1 MRKKYILFVLI
12 IQLLFLTR
20 VNAIEYQ
27 TVTKANL
34 LYEINGFYIEGNFLK
49 INGWAISDRNI
60 QNYFDD
66 TTHSFSILLQNV
78 NNPNDILYYDGTL
91 LDVDKTIL
99 FKYSTTNKKCSSTA
113 INKPLNECYM
123 VVKNVGFEFVIP
135 LSDLQKDTSYRVV
148 LRMHNKHANVA
159 YQTYIF
165 APNISEYHEK
175 DGLRYELYS
184 DFSATNIVMLS
195 NMLFVK
201 AGPSTSSSKM
211 YSYKSCSETGTTLYW
226 KQWEVFI
233 NLQEI
238 AKTSDSYDSETWFR
252 VLFDQGKCID
262 GRSRAFMGYSYTGWM
277 PSTYTDFDGTPATI
291 KITTQ
296 NHSSIDE
303 VRTYT
308 APVNSQTKTIVKL
321 YNKKNQTINIK
332 LYQNNS
338 LMYDNNITFDGIK
351 ELTIPFKHN
360 GGSDIKVVITEPSG
374 YVTTLN
380 SKIFKSS
387 YSSYTSNSNEINI
400 TPSTPV
406 IVVADSSEIKNIYEI
421 IKVSIPYN
429 YIKTISGKPIQSWSY
444 IEYYTDNNE
453 IILNSDIT
461 GYVLYPSKESTL
473 NYSLVNNKYKV
484 NTIKTDSNTAQ
495 AIMNLPEYILDKN
508 KGYVYEK
515 TNYPSGIITV
525 YGDRKWYIPINE
537 NVGIYSYEIN
547 VGNLGVNRIS
557 VKFPCKYEIT
567 KTLFGY
573 SDSLYIIKRTY
584 VPNNLQYRFNKSYSY
599 QELFNIVGGG

>member
-1 MRKKYILFVLI
+1 MRKKYIFFFLFI
-12 IQLLFLTR
+12 GLLFLTR
-20 VNAIEYQ
+20 VNAIEYK

-34 LYEINGFYIEGNFLK
+34 LYEINGFYIEDNSLK

-66 TTHSFSILLQNV
+66 TTHSFSIFLQNV
-78 NNPNDILYYDGTL
+78 NNPNDILYYDGAL

-99 FKYSTTNKKCSSTA
+99 FKYATTNKKCSSTA

-123 VVKNVGFEFVIP
+123 VVENVGFEFVIP
-135 LSDLQKDTSYRVV
+135 LSDLQRDTSYRVV
-148 LRMHNKHANVA
+148 LRMYNKQANVA

-201 AGPSTSSSKM
+201 AGPSTSSSRM
-211 YSYKSCSETGTTLYW
+211 YSYKSCSATGNTLYW
-226 KQWEVFI
+226 KQWEVFT

-238 AKTSDSYDSETWFR
+238 SKTTDSYDSETWFR
-252 VLFDQGKCID
+252 VLFDQGKCIG
-262 GRSRAFMGYSYTGWM
+262 GRARAFMGYSYPGWM

-303 VRTYT
+303 IRTYT
-308 APVNSQTKTIVKL
+308 APANSQTKAIVKL

-380 SKIFKSS
+380 SKIYKSS
-387 YSSYTSNSNEINI
+387 YSQYTSNSTEINI

-406 IVVADSSEIKNIYEI
+406 IVVADSSGIKNIYER

-453 IILNSDIT
+453 IVLNSDIT

-473 NYSLVNNKYKV
+473 NYNIVNNKYKV
-484 NTIKTDSNTAQ
+484 NAIKIDSNTAQ
-495 AIMNLPEYILDKN
+495 SVMNLPEYVLDKN
-508 KGYVYEK
+508 KGHVYEK
-515 TNYPSGIITV
+515 TNYPSGIVTV
-525 YGDRKWYIPINE
+525 YGDRKWYIPITE
-537 NVGIYSYEIN
+537 NVGTYPYEIN
-547 VGNLGVNRIS
+547 VGNLGVNKIS

-584 VPNNLQYRFNKSYSY
+584 IPNNLQYRFNKSYSY
-599 QELFNIVGGG
+599 QELFGGD